1 MTPWTNQLYFGD
13 NLSVLREHIPDE
25 SVDLIYLDPPF
36 NSNATYNVLFKER
49 SGEDSAAQITAFD
62 DTWHWTMDSERAYQ
76 EVVTDGPDKLGKL
89 LQAMR
94 EFLGQN
100 DMMAYLTMMAQ
111 RLAEL
116 HRVLKPTGSIYLHC
130 DPTASHYLKLLMDS
144 VFGGNNFLN
153 EISWKRTTSHNDAR
167 RNYSS
172 VADSLLFYSKGNEY
186 LFQAQYVPY
195 TQEYINQNFKYTS
208 EDGRRYSAENLRS
221 PGPRPNLTYDYKGYK
236 PHANGW
242 TVSLE
247 RMQQLDAEGR
257 LHFPKSKEGRIRLK
271 RFLDEM
277 PGVPSGNVWDDIRPI
292 GSQAQERLGYPTQKP
307 EALLERV
314 INASSNE
321 GDVVL
326 DPFCGCGTAIAVAER
341 LKRRWIGIDVTHVS
355 ISLMKHRLHDTF
367 GSELSDYTVIGLP
380 QDVASARALATES
393 EHDGRY
399 QFEYWAL
406 GLVDARPATGKK
418 GADSGIDGYIN
429 FFDDNSG
436 KARRIIVQVKS
447 GHVNRAMIATLKG
460 DMEREDAAV
469 GIFIT
474 LEEPTEPMRQEA
486 IAAGFYEPEA
496 LPGNQYPRVQIL
508 TIEQLLDGDQP
519 DYPRFAA
526 PQTFRRAPRRK
537 RQQGVQQSLQQPA
550 TMNQEQKID

>member
-94 EFLGQN
+94 DFLGQN

-111 RLAEL
+111 RMVEL
-116 HRVLKPTGSIYLHC
+116 HRVLKPTGTIYLHC

-144 VFGGNNFLN
+144 VFRNDNFLN
-153 EISWKRTTSHNDAR
+153 ELVWYYRGAGVPKAARAR
-167 RNYSS
+167 RH
-172 VADSLLFYSKGNEY
+172 DILLWYAK
-186 LFQAQYVPY
+186 QAGKHWFNPDPIRQPY
-195 TQEYINQNFKYTS
+195 AEATIERFSHYI
-208 EDGRRYSAENLRS
+208 
-221 PGPRPNLTYDYKGYK
+221 
-236 PHANGW
+236 
-242 TVSLE
+242 
-247 RMQQLDAEGR
+247 
-257 LHFPKSKEGRIRLK
+257 
-271 RFLDEM
+271 
-277 PGVPSGNVWDDIRPI
+277 GNVRGGSDFGPQSLNPKGKHPDDVITNIQPI
-292 GSQAQERLGYPTQKP
+292 APSAKARLGYPTQKP
-307 EALLERV
+307 EELLV
-314 INASSNE
+314 GIIDSSSQQ

-326 DPFCGCGTAIAVAER
+326 DPFCGCGTTVAVAER
-341 LKRRWIGIDVTHVS
+341 LKRKWIGIDITHVA
-355 ISLMKHRLHDTF
+355 ISLMKYRLHDTF
-367 GSELSDYTVIGLP
+367 GDELSDYDVIGIP
-380 QDVASARALATES
+380 RDVASARALAQDS
-393 EHDGRY
+393 NNDGRY

-406 GLVDARPATGKK
+406 GFVDARPATGKK

-447 GHVNRAMIATLKG
+447 GHVNRGMIATLKG
-460 DMEREDAAV
+460 DMDREDAAV

-486 IAAGFYEPEA
+486 IGAGFYEPES
-496 LPGNQYPRVQIL
+496 LPGNRYPKVQIL
-508 TIEQLLDGDQP
+508 TIEQLLDGVQP

-526 PQTFRRAPRRK
+526 PQTFRKAPRR
-537 RQQGVQQSLQQPA
+537 RRREGVQQALQQPA
-550 TMNQEQKID
+550 TMNQEQESD